1 METSFII
8 LAISARHDKFG
19 HPINHTPMATYITSK
34 IFIKNRNFSC
44 SGLLNCLVSPL
55 PQRIPKMRRSVP
67 LFILAAFA
75 AFASFASAQSVTTDP
90 VGFITLNVT
99 GPAATGG
106 SAISLLGVGFT
117 QPVSYQATLA
127 SASGTT
133 LTDSSA
139 TWSDNQFNGAN
150 GAFYVELISGTGA
163 GRMSQI
169 TATTAAS
176 KSITTADDL
185 SSFVSAGTG
194 YKIRKNW
201 TLTDFFGPNANM
213 SLVLTGGTLVTAD
226 EVLIYRPTASPAPRY
241 DTYYYK
247 TSGLGGTGW
256 RSTASTSTPADTTPL
271 LPTDGIIIRR
281 HTAGNVS
288 FALAG
293 AVKLGQTAL
302 PVLPGIN
309 LLSNVYP
316 SGTFTLASSN
326 LLGSGLTG
334 GTLVTADQVL
344 IYNITT
350 NPPQYDTYYY
360 KTSGLGGTGWR
371 STASTSTPAD
381 TTPIPFGASIII
393 QRINPGSF
401 TWVAPQPF

>member
-1 METSFII
+1 
-8 LAISARHDKFG
+8 
-19 HPINHTPMATYITSK
+19 
-34 IFIKNRNFSC
+34 
-44 SGLLNCLVSPL
+44 
-55 PQRIPKMRRSVP
+55 
-67 LFILAAFA
+67 
-75 AFASFASAQSVTTDP
+75 
-90 VGFITLNVT
+90 
-99 GPAATGG
+99 
-106 SAISLLGVGFT
+106 
-117 QPVSYQATLA
+117 
-127 SASGTT
+127 
-133 LTDSSA
+133 
-139 TWSDNQFNGAN
+139 
-150 GAFYVELISGTGA
+150 
-163 GRMSQI
+163 
-169 TATTAAS
+169 
-176 KSITTADDL
+176 
-185 SSFVSAGTG
+185 
-194 YKIRKNW
+194 
-201 TLTDFFGPNANM
+201 M

-226 EVLIYRPTASPAPRY
+226 EVLIYRPTANPARY

-247 TSGLGGTGW
+247 TSGLNGTGW

-316 SGTFTLASSN
+316 SGTFTLGNSN
-326 LLGSGLTG
+326 LVGSGLTG

-344 IYNITT
+344 IYNTTT

-360 KTSGLGGTGWR
+360 KTSGLNGTGWR
-371 STASTSTPAD
+371 STASTSNDAS